1 MSPSRRRHGR
11 RIAALA
17 GGIVAAGILASGVI
31 AGGIVWFDDAARLE
45 TALADTPGTKLVEI
59 PSADGRTA
67 RGVFAQVTSTGHL
80 CLSDAPLATPE
91 LGGGGCN
98 AADDPLGGGELSAS
112 LAYEGGPSIE
122 DVKDARVIGL
132 ASLDVMS
139 VRVEMSDGSS
149 RDVKVKKA
157 DIGLD
162 EFLAFGYHV
171 KKSDLKRGIGP
182 VAVIAVGPNGVELDR
197 QKTGIGD

>member
-11 RIAALA
+11 RIAAIA
-17 GGIVAAGILASGVI
+17 GGIVAAGILASSVI
-31 AGGIVWFDDAARLE
+31 AGGMVWFDDASRLE
-45 TALADTPGTKLVEI
+45 TALADAPPSKLVEI
-59 PSADGRTA
+59 PSSDGRAA

-80 CLSDAPLATPE
+80 CLSDAPLAAPE

-98 AADDPLGGGELSAS
+98 AADDPLAGGELSAS

-149 RDVKVKKA
+149 RDIKLKNA
-157 DIGLD
+157 DIGSD
-162 EFLAFGYHV
+162 EFLAFGYRV

-197 QKTGIGD
+197 QTTGIGD